1 MSKPEA
7 LQLADAYEATGLRGH
22 IEAAAELRRLYA
34 ENVELKEQRD
44 ELLRARQVLGLER
57 IQLQAQRDDLLEA
70 LKACDEAM
78 DYMSEYD
85 IPLTL
90 PDQVKAA
97 ISKATGGAT

>member
-1 MSKPEA
+1 MNTPKHTPGPWTHLGWGDIHGHEA
-7 LQLADAYEATGLRGH
+7 NGGGVDIAAVYLREEDEKWLANARL
-22 IEAAAELRRLYA
+22 IAAAP
-34 ENVELKEQRD
+34 
-44 ELLRARQVLGLER
+44 
-57 IQLQAQRDDLLEA
+57 DLLEA

-78 DYMSEYD
+78 AYMSEYD